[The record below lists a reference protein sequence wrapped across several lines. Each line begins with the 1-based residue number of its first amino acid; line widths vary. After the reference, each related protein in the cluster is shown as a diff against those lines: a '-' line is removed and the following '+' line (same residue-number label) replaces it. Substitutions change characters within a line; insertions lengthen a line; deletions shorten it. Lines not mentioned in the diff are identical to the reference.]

1 MMRHASFK
9 NGAVISA
16 MALLAATPALAAEAP
31 AKTADGEIIVTAQRT
46 VTVASKTPISLT
58 VIAADELRQRGVA
71 TVADLRNM
79 APALEIGNASQ
90 GPNIS
95 VRGLGSTDLSSKGKQ
110 GVVFTV
116 DNIPVGRP
124 QMMGSAFF
132 DLERVEVLR
141 GPQGTLYGKNAT
153 AGVINLITA
162 RPKDVLEARATVE
175 VGNFST
181 MRGEGMINL
190 PVTGNFAV
198 RAAASFNKRDGY
210 LLPVL
215 GQKSLATQANQS
227 DENNWNLR
235 LSGLLKFGE
244 SGRFLL
250 TGTFGHVGGTGDVN
264 NGMLYSRWQSTNGS
278 GSSYARQIYYNP
290 MAGKLNDRFANVNA
304 EISYDLGPVNVTYN
318 GAHLF
323 FKARDNK
330 FAGTG
335 DPAGAG
341 GTASYN
347 WTDYRADITLD
358 SHEIRFSN
366 AKPGKLSWVVGGNF
380 WKERINEVDMN
391 WQTLTNGAA
400 ASVNGVAITCNAPTL
415 SAGCNL
421 PNPHIVGPTGH
432 KSYSAFG
439 QTSYEVLDGL
449 KLTAGLRYS
458 KDSLYRNAVRAAGG
472 APAGGWEDAFGAPC
486 APPNYCANGTA
497 NVGAQDDSKLTWRL
511 GVDYQI
517 TPRQMVYG
525 SIATGYKAGGFN
537 DVDPT
542 TTNASSGSYGAEQ
555 LTAYEVG
562 YKGRVLP
569 NLQFNS
575 SLYYYDYSKYQ
586 FTGVTFLAALPGLPT
601 GVLIYTTL
609 VPAKAYGWENE
620 LNWTPTKHDRVML
633 TSTVAEG
640 HYSQGP
646 QVGFIYKNR
655 QDWTGYRF
663 DRLPK
668 FTLSG
673 SYEHTFE
680 LKDGA
685 RIIGRVNSRYSSG
698 YLVSDTMGDG
708 NPFSG
713 VYSVLPAQF
722 KQGAFTRTD
731 LSLAYESENG
741 KLRVEGFVRNLE
753 NKLQLL
759 GAPQGRNAPGVGTAD
774 RTTVRVSEPRMFG
787 ARLTVKY

>member
-1 MMRHASFK
+1 MKFQTQTCAMM
-9 NGAVISA
+9 VSA
-16 MALLAATPALAAEAP
+16 IALMAAAPAMAAEAP
-31 AKTADGEIIVTAQRT
+31 AKDSNGEIIVTAQRT
-46 VTVASKTPISLT
+46 VSVASKTPISLT
-58 VIAADELRQRGVA
+58 VIAADELRQRGVS

-175 VGNFST
+175 LGNFNT
-181 MRGEGMINL
+181 MRGEGMVNL
-190 PVTGNFAV
+190 PVTSNWAV
-198 RAAASFNKRDGY
+198 RAAGSVNRREGY

-215 GQKSLATQANQS
+215 GQKALGTQANLS

-235 LSGLLKFGE
+235 LSSLLKFADT
-244 SGRFLL
+244 GRFLL
-250 TGTFGHVGGTGDVN
+250 TGTFGHVGGTGDVS
-264 NGMLYSRWQSTNGS
+264 NGMLYSRWLSTNGS
-278 GSSYARQIYYNP
+278 GSAYARQVYYNP

-304 EISYDLGPVNVTYN
+304 EISFDVGAVNVTYD

-330 FAGTG
+330 FASTG

-341 GTASYN
+341 GTANYTWS
-347 WTDYRADITLD
+347 DYRADITLD
-358 SHEIRFSN
+358 SHEIRLSN
-366 AKPGKLSWVVGGNF
+366 AKPGKLSWVVGGNY
-380 WKERINEVDMN
+380 WKEKIDEQDMN
-391 WQTLTNGAA
+391 WQTLTGTA
-400 ASVNGVAITCNAPTL
+400 TCSAPTL
-415 SAGCNL
+415 SAACNN
-421 PNPHIVGPTGH
+421 PNPHIIGPTGH
-432 KSYSAFG
+432 KSTGLFG
-439 QTSYEVLDGL
+439 QSTYEVVDGL

-458 KDSLYRNAVRAAGG
+458 KDSLYRNAMRAAGG
-472 APAGGWEDAFGAPC
+472 APAAGWLDAFGKPC
-486 APPNYCANGTA
+486 APPNYCANGTP
-497 NVGAQDDSKLTWRL
+497 NVGAQEDSKLTWRL

-542 TTNASSGSYGAEQ
+542 TTNSGTGTYGAEQ

-575 SLYYYDYSKYQ
+575 SVYYYDYSKYQ

-633 TSTVAEG
+633 TSTLAEG
-640 HYSQGP
+640 HYSAGP
-646 QVGFIYKNR
+646 QVGFIYSKR

-708 NPFSG
+708 NPFAG
-713 VYSVLPAQF
+713 VYSVMPAQYR
-722 KQGAFTRTD
+722 QGAFTRTD

-741 KLRVEGFVRNLE
+741 KLRLEGFVRNLE
-753 NKLQLL
+753 NKVQLL
-759 GAPQGRNAPGVGTAD
+759 GSPNGINPAGVGTAD